1 MSTAILPEQQQQQPA
16 SLQQQQQ
23 QQQGGGYK
31 SFLKPTKFWKSSSN
45 NKVASSPEE
54 QQQQHQPGKPFALTM
69 PTFKKPGLLQPKEQ
83 PANALRETPKAEI
96 YKLSTINDSGVYLPP
111 SPTQEGKRDHW
122 LDLDEQVLAFRL
134 PAPECLTTYGSP
146 QPKGES
152 LFHTPSVIINQQQHH
167 HHQFSVST
175 SITEDDI
182 PSLMTDSSSTSPL

>member
-1 MSTAILPEQQQQQPA
+1 MSTAILPEQQQQPQPA

-31 SFLKPTKFWKSSSN
+31 SFLKPTKFWKSSG

-54 QQQQHQPGKPFALTM
+54 QQQQQAGKPFALTM
-69 PTFKKPGLLQPKEQ
+69 PTFKKTGLLQPKEQ

-146 QPKGES
+146 HQHKRES
-152 LFHTPSVIINQQQHH
+152 LFHTPSVIINQQHRQS
-167 HHQFSVST
+167 SVST
-175 SITEDDI
+175 STTEDDI

>member
-1 MSTAILPEQQQQQPA
+1 MSTAILPEQQQQA
-16 SLQQQQQ
+16 AQQQQQ
-23 QQQGGGYK
+23 QQSSGYK
-31 SFLKPTKFWKSSSN
+31 SFLKPTKFWKGSAN

-54 QQQQHQPGKPFALTM
+54 QQQQPAAAGKPFALTM

-134 PAPECLTTYGSP
+134 PAPECLTTYGTP
-146 QPKGES
+146 QQHKGES

-167 HHQFSVST
+167 HHQSSVST
-175 SITEDDI
+175 STTEDDI